1 MMLVQLSFILF
12 LSTVTKCQVERLDR
26 PVSGANDAE
35 MDISDEQ
42 YNFLNGTDDGSSESF
57 WPNDTLFQWI
67 DGIIPYQ
74 FDPNAT
80 FDANYK
86 ERIIKVIHHLN
97 SELSGCIFIRYVYF
111 RPSSCKLIMANL
123 QQS

>member
-1 MMLVQLSFILF
+1 
-12 LSTVTKCQVERLDR
+12 
-26 PVSGANDAE
+26 

-42 YNFLNGTDDGSSESF
+42 YNFLNGEDDGSSESF
-57 WPNDTLFQWI
+57 RPNDTLFQWI

-86 ERIIKVIHHLN
+86 ERIMKVIDHVNL
-97 SELSGCIFIRYVYF
+97 ELSGCILIRCV
-111 RPSSCKLIMANL
+111 LIL
-123 QQS
+123 KIFSQSVIN